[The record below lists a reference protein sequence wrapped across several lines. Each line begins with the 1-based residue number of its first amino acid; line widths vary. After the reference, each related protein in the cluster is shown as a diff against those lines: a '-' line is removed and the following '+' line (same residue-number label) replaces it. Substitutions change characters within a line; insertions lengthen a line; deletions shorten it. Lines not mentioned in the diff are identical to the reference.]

1 MEDMTARLRTA
12 RARYND
18 TIKLRDGQWPDGK
31 VPTWV
36 WDRIEDLTGCRTCLG
51 IHPTSGVVTSW
62 AADQYIAVLE
72 EAVYETIEKATH
84 DDPYAD
90 ALEAAMNHEDNDG

>member
-1 MEDMTARLRTA
+1 METMTVRLRTA

-18 TIKLRDGQWPDGK
+18 TVKLRDGQWPDGK

-36 WDRIEDLTGCRTCLG
+36 WDRIEDLTGSRSCSG

-62 AADQYIAVLE
+62 AADQYIAALE
-72 EAVYETIEKATH
+72 EVLSTTDWEE
-84 DDPYAD
+84 
-90 ALEAAMNHEDNDG
+90 